1 MTDSLDTETKENAR
15 AYRSTPTSEMV
26 VDNTLITITKWQYIW
41 KNSNHYNSTCDF
53 AEFKKYATDE
63 HIRLLISKFQQSGW
77 RDASKVMNYGFIR
90 QVLVYAYQAQNNN
103 LKNKVEFNS
112 ETCVR
117 FIHAN
122 YLSMVSTG
130 KGVSNKPI
138 TVKYLGWLGSNLN
151 SICKKFG
158 LGLIPKAARNLG
170 TKSALFPLRVGDCLH
185 STK

>member
-103 LKNKVEFNS
+103 LKNKVDLKR
-112 ETCVR
+112 V
-117 FIHAN
+117 
-122 YLSMVSTG
+122 
-130 KGVSNKPI
+130 
-138 TVKYLGWLGSNLN
+138 
-151 SICKKFG
+151 FG
-158 LGLIPKAARNLG
+158 LFMQITYRWL
-170 TKSALFPLRVGDCLH
+170 ALAKVSVINR
-185 STK
+185 